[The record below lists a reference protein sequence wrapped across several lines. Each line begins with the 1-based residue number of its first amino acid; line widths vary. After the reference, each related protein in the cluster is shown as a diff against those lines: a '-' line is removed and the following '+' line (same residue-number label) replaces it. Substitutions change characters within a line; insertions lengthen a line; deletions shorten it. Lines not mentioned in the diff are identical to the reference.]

1 MLWGCIG
8 IMEHRME
15 TTIGLNRVYIGV
27 SLGLLYLSASET

>member
-8 IMEHRME
+8 ILENRME

-27 SLGLLYLSASET
+27 MISVC